1 MGRAFLT
8 SIQRGFRVSAVTWFL
23 LLALSGDVTG
33 SDAPM
38 ALESAFCPVL
48 HNNEFVSAS
57 KQSLGDSRVTQGQS
71 TRAFCFS
78 SSEGQE
84 PPHVHVSKG
93 DGTAKLWLVPVE
105 LAYTQGLTPAELRR
119 VRELM
124 REHASTFV
132 ERWHEVLGR

>member
-1 MGRAFLT
+1 
-8 SIQRGFRVSAVTWFL
+8 
-23 LLALSGDVTG
+23 
-33 SDAPM
+33 M
-38 ALESAFCPVL
+38 ALESAFCPVM
-48 HNNEFVSAS
+48 HNTEFVSAS

-119 VRELM
+119 GRELV
-124 REHASTFV
+124 RGGKSEKDTAEIPSPPQLVFP
-132 ERWHEVLGR
+132 

>member
-1 MGRAFLT
+1 
-8 SIQRGFRVSAVTWFL
+8 
-23 LLALSGDVTG
+23 
-33 SDAPM
+33 
-38 ALESAFCPVL
+38 
-48 HNNEFVSAS
+48 
-57 KQSLGDSRVTQGQS
+57 
-71 TRAFCFS
+71 
-78 SSEGQE
+78 
-84 PPHVHVSKG
+84 VHVSKG

>member
-1 MGRAFLT
+1 
-8 SIQRGFRVSAVTWFL
+8 
-23 LLALSGDVTG
+23 
-33 SDAPM
+33 M
-38 ALESAFCPVL
+38 ALESAFCPVM
-48 HNNEFVSAS
+48 HNTEFVSAS

-119 VRELM
+119 GPGAVGGAAAPSLGGGG
-124 REHASTFV
+124 ASP
-132 ERWHEVLGR
+132 WCLGPRRPGAA